1 MSSDSDMNEQDLPD
15 EAPQLQTSPRS
26 VASDER
32 GLLYSTSDA
41 SSWEHQAQGKA
52 PRGHTAGAY
61 SCGDVRVRAGGEPAV
76 AGMETIT
83 ADHVEPGDTL
93 SLSMEREEPVLGKGR
108 MQDQQVQDAPGAA
121 AARTLDVRDK
131 SHRMRPAASADG
143 SLQSS

>member
-52 PRGHTAGAY
+52 PRGHTAGTY

-76 AGMETIT
+76 CQGAEKLG
-83 ADHVEPGDTL
+83 GFL
-93 SLSMEREEPVLGKGR
+93 S
-108 MQDQQVQDAPGAA
+108 
-121 AARTLDVRDK
+121 
-131 SHRMRPAASADG
+131 
-143 SLQSS
+143 